1 MSSRPAPPTAAPRLK
16 RTLTLW
22 DLILYGVIVIQP
34 VAPMSIFGVLSD
46 RGRGHVVTAILI
58 AMVAMLFTA
67 ISYGRMA
74 RAYPSAGSAFTYV
87 AQEINPAMGYVT
99 GWSMVMDY
107 MLNPLI
113 CTVWCAGLANQF
125 APGVPAW
132 IWKIFFAVV
141 FTLLNLGGIKT
152 SARINAGMAALM
164 GMVVVAIVI
173 AAARFIFGA
182 PRDASYFTRPFYD
195 PQTFSLSGLFGCTSI
210 AVLTYIGF
218 DGISTLSEEAENPR
232 RNILLAT
239 VMTCLVIGIL
249 SALEVYLAQLI
260 WPASQPFP
268 DVNNAYSSVAGRAW
282 KPLFPIVGFTLLLA
296 NFGSGFGAQIG
307 AARLLY
313 GMGRS
318 NALPKSFFGA
328 VDPKHHVPRNNVI
341 LVGVVALLGAFLLEI
356 VAGYRTYQLGSS
368 SLTWATFVKIMN
380 GGEAYGLGA
389 EMLNFGALI
398 AFMGVNLAA
407 FLRYDARDM
416 NKPLAKYVGPW
427 LTIFVILLYLVMT
440 RQWGSFPIVAHW
452 IALLTPLVWIAG
464 ATTLVVLAL
473 VAPPMAGFVICF
485 FLWWNLSWPAKIVG
499 GIWMVAGIAF
509 GAWKTRGFRG
519 DLVNFELPA
528 EE

>member
-1 MSSRPAPPTAAPRLK
+1 METSTATTSAAPRLR

-34 VAPMSIFGVLSD
+34 VAPMSVYGVLSN

-58 AMVAMLFTA
+58 AMVAMLFTG

-87 AQEINPAMGYVT
+87 AKEVNPFVGFVT

-113 CTVWCAGLANQF
+113 CTVWCAGQAHQF

-132 IWKIFFAVV
+132 IWKIFFVIV
-141 FTLLNLGGIKT
+141 FTLLNIRGIKT
-152 SARINAGMAALM
+152 SARINTAMALLM
-164 GMVVVAIVI
+164 GMVVVAIFI
-173 AAARFIFGA
+173 AAARFILGA
-182 PRDASYFTRPFYD
+182 PHGSISYLTPFYD
-195 PQTFSLSGLFGCTSI
+195 PHTFTWGNLLGCTSI

-239 VMTCLVIGIL
+239 VLTCLVIGIL
-249 SALEVYLAQLI
+249 SALEVYVAQLI

-268 DVNNAYSSVAGRAW
+268 DINTAYSYVAGRAW
-282 KPLFPIVGFTLLLA
+282 APLFSVVGFTLLLA

-328 VDPKHHVPRNNVI
+328 VDAKSHVPRNNV
-341 LVGVVALLGAFLLEI
+341 LFVGVVAIVGAFLLEL
-356 VAGYRTYQLGSS
+356 VAGYKTYALNTNP
-368 SLTWATFVKIMN
+368 LTWETFKQILN

-398 AFMGVNLAA
+398 AFMGVNVAA
-407 FLRYDARDM
+407 FLRYFVRSEEKKAWFLI
-416 NKPLAKYVGPW
+416 PPVLGFLICLGLW
-427 LTIFVILLYLVMT
+427 L
-440 RQWGSFPIVAHW
+440 
-452 IALLTPLVWIAG
+452 
-464 ATTLVVLAL
+464 
-473 VAPPMAGFVICF
+473 
-485 FLWWNLSWPAKIVG
+485 NLSWPAMIVG
-499 GIWMVAGIAF
+499 GIWMVAGILF
-509 GAWKTRGFRG
+509 GFIKTKGFRG
-519 DLVNFELPA
+519 NLIDFELPP